1 MKISLRINLKIEDV
15 MNWFKKTTIFSAV
28 ILLIGMT
35 IMAGN
40 AIAQEQVEA
49 SLSGEVIDAS
59 TQEALSGVQLT
70 LEGADM
76 ETTTSEDGSFT
87 FDMVNAGTYTLT
99 ATAEGY
105 EDWEMEVEVKEGGD
119 SITVELQPSDY

>member
-1 MKISLRINLKIEDV
+1 

>member
-1 MKISLRINLKIEDV
+1 

-40 AIAQEQVEA
+40 AVAQENVEV
-49 SLSGEVIDAS
+49 SLTGEVVDAS

-70 LEGADM
+70 LEGADK
-76 ETTTSEDGSFT
+76 ETTSSDDGSFT
-87 FDMVNAGTYTLT
+87 FEMVSAGTYTLT
-99 ATAEGY
+99 ATADGY
-105 EDWEMEVEVKEGGD
+105 EDWEQEVEVKESGN
-119 SITVELQPSDY
+119 SITVELQPKDY